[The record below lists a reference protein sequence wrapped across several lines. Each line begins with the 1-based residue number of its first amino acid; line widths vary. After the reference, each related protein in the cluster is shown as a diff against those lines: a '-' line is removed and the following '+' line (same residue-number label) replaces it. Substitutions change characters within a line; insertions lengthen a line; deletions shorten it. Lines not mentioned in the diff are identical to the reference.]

1 MRSEQ
6 DVNTTIDQYADTI
19 ARLCMVY
26 LKNPADS
33 EDISQTVFLKYALCD
48 TVFESEEHKKA
59 WLIRVTVNACR
70 DLLKSFFHSRTVPL
84 DSLLQCPAELPQDN
98 REVLEAVLALPK
110 QYREVIYLHFYEGYT
125 APEIGKL
132 LKKNTNT
139 VYTLLRRAKEILKVS
154 LGGELNG

>member
-6 DVNTTIDQYADTI
+6 DVNTTIEQYADTI

-48 TVFESEEHKKA
+48 TVFDSEEHKKA

>member
-6 DVNTTIDQYADTI
+6 DVNTTIEQYADTI

-48 TVFESEEHKKA
+48 TDFESEEHKKA

-84 DSLLQCPAELPQDN
+84 DTLLQCPAETAGDT

-110 QYREVIYLHFYEGYT
+110 QYREVIYLHYYEGYT

-139 VYTLLRRAKEILKVS
+139 IYTLLRRAKEILKVS
-154 LGGELNG
+154 LGGESDG

>member
-6 DVNTTIDQYADTI
+6 DVNTTIEQYADTI
-19 ARLCMVY
+19 ARLCMVC

-125 APEIGKL
+125 APEIARL

-139 VYTLLRRAKEILKVS
+139 VYTLLRRAKDILKVS
-154 LGGELNG
+154 LGGELDG

>member
-6 DVNTTIDQYADTI
+6 DVNTTIEQYADTI

-33 EDISQTVFLKYALCD
+33 EDISQMVFLKYALCD
-48 TVFESEEHKKA
+48 TAFESEEHKKA

-154 LGGELNG
+154 LGGALDG

>member
-6 DVNTTIDQYADTI
+6 DVNTTIEQYADTI

>member
-84 DSLLQCPAELPQDN
+84 DTLLQYPAEAADN
-98 REVLEAVLALPK
+98 SREVLEAVLALPK
-110 QYREVIYLHFYEGYT
+110 QYREVIYLHYYEGYT

-154 LGGELNG
+154 LGGALDG

>member
-19 ARLCMVY
+19 ARLCMVC

-48 TVFESEEHKKA
+48 TAFESEEHKKA

-84 DSLLQCPAELPQDN
+84 DTLLQYPAETTDSN

-125 APEIGKL
+125 APEIARL

-139 VYTLLRRAKEILKVS
+139 VYTLLRRAKDILKVS
-154 LGGELNG
+154 LGGELDG

>member
-6 DVNTTIDQYADTI
+6 AVNTTIDQYADTI
-19 ARLCMVY
+19 ARLCMVC

-48 TVFESEEHKKA
+48 TAFESEEHKKA

-125 APEIGKL
+125 APEIARL

-139 VYTLLRRAKEILKVS
+139 VYTLLRRAKDILKVS
-154 LGGELNG
+154 LGGELDG

>member
-6 DVNTTIDQYADTI
+6 DVNTTIDQYTDTI

-70 DLLKSFFHSRTVPL
+70 DLLKSFFHSRTVSL
-84 DSLLQCPAELPQDN
+84 DTLLQCPAETTDSS

-110 QYREVIYLHFYEGYT
+110 QYREVIYLHYYEGYT
-125 APEIGKL
+125 APEIGQL

-139 VYTLLRRAKEILKVS
+139 IYTLLRRAKEILKVS

>member
-6 DVNTTIDQYADTI
+6 DVNTTIEQYADTI

-154 LGGELNG
+154 LGGALDG

>member
-6 DVNTTIDQYADTI
+6 DVNTTIEQYADTI

-48 TVFESEEHKKA
+48 TVFDSEEHKKA

-154 LGGELNG
+154 LGGALDG

>member
-6 DVNTTIDQYADTI
+6 DVNTTIEQYADTI

-33 EDISQTVFLKYALCD
+33 EDISQMVFLKYALCD

-110 QYREVIYLHFYEGYT
+110 QYREVIFLHFYEGYT

-154 LGGELNG
+154 LGGALDG

>member
-6 DVNTTIDQYADTI
+6 DVNNTIDQYADTI

-70 DLLKSFFHSRTVPL
+70 DLLKSFFHSRTVSL
-84 DSLLQCPAELPQDN
+84 DTLLQCPAETTDSS

-110 QYREVIYLHFYEGYT
+110 QYREVIYLHYYEGYT
-125 APEIGKL
+125 APEIAQL
-132 LKKNTNT
+132 LGRLPSTVNTQLRRGREQLK
-139 VYTLLRRAKEILKVS
+139 TLLEKE
-154 LGGELNG
+154 GYP

>member
-6 DVNTTIDQYADTI
+6 DVNTTIEQYADTI
-19 ARLCMVY
+19 ARLCMVC

-84 DSLLQCPAELPQDN
+84 DTLLQYPAETTDSN

-125 APEIGKL
+125 APEIARL

-139 VYTLLRRAKEILKVS
+139 VYTLLRRAKDILKVS
-154 LGGELNG
+154 LGGELDG

>member
-6 DVNTTIDQYADTI
+6 DVNTTIEQYADTI

-48 TVFESEEHKKA
+48 TDFESEEHKKA

-84 DSLLQCPAELPQDN
+84 DTLLQCPAETADSS

-110 QYREVIYLHFYEGYT
+110 QYREVIYLHYYEGYT

-139 VYTLLRRAKEILKVS
+139 IYTLLRRAKDILKTS
-154 LGGELNG
+154 LGGELDG

>member
-84 DSLLQCPAELPQDN
+84 DTLLQYPAETTDSN

-125 APEIGKL
+125 APEIARL

-139 VYTLLRRAKEILKVS
+139 VYTLLRRAKDILKVS
-154 LGGELNG
+154 LGGESDG

>member
-6 DVNTTIDQYADTI
+6 DVNTTIEQYADTI

-33 EDISQTVFLKYALCD
+33 EDISQMVFLKYALCD

-154 LGGELNG
+154 LGGALDG

>member
-6 DVNTTIDQYADTI
+6 DVNTTIEQYADTI

-48 TVFESEEHKKA
+48 TAFESEEHKKA

-84 DSLLQCPAELPQDN
+84 DSLIPCPAETAEDT

-110 QYREVIYLHFYEGYT
+110 QYREVIYLHYYEGYT
-125 APEIGKL
+125 APEIGRL

-139 VYTLLRRAKEILKVS
+139 IYTLLRRAKEILKVS
-154 LGGELNG
+154 LGDELNG

>member
-48 TVFESEEHKKA
+48 TDFESEEHRKA

-84 DSLLQCPAELPQDN
+84 DTLLQCPAETAQDT
-98 REVLEAVLALPK
+98 REVLAAVLALPK
-110 QYREVIYLHFYEGYT
+110 QYREVIYRAGDRPAAEEKHQHRLYP
-125 APEIGKL
+125 APKSQRDSETFPG
-132 LKKNTNT
+132 
-139 VYTLLRRAKEILKVS
+139 R
-154 LGGELNG
+154 

>member
-154 LGGELNG
+154 LGGALDG

>member
-6 DVNTTIDQYADTI
+6 DVNTTIEQYADTI
-19 ARLCMVY
+19 ARLCMVC

-84 DSLLQCPAELPQDN
+84 DTLLQCPAELPQDN

-125 APEIGKL
+125 APEIARL

-139 VYTLLRRAKEILKVS
+139 VYTLLRRAKDILKVS
-154 LGGELNG
+154 LGGELDG